1 MKVDKKLIIIVLVGI
16 LVLLS
21 LIGLGVGSYSI
32 SFSGVYR
39 EIVAG
44 LLNRG
49 DPNSL
54 DYLVVWNLR
63 LPLLFT
69 AVIAGVGLTVAGT
82 TMQTVLKN
90 PLADP
95 FTTGISAGACLGAT
109 IAITSKIFIIGAGI
123 GTVIFAFIFS
133 LLPVAII
140 LFISKFRRSSP
151 MSIILIGISL
161 MFFFDA
167 LTAYLMIRADPF
179 SLSAIYEWTI
189 GTLSRSNWENLTIM
203 SIIVLSVCAFIYLN
217 SKRINALNYDDDT
230 AKSMGINV
238 DRFRLLMLICVSL
251 IAAGITSFT
260 GIIGFIG
267 LVSPHIARL
276 IIGANNKYLLL
287 CSMLVGS
294 IFMVFSDI
302 VAKTIAPGTLP
313 IGIVTAMIGC
323 PILVFLLLSR
333 KGGIY
338 SD

>member
-1 MKVDKKLIIIVLVGI
+1 VRADKKLTIIILVGI

-32 SFSGVYR
+32 SFSDVYR
-39 EIVAG
+39 EIVNG

-54 DYLVVWNLR
+54 NYLVVWNLR
-63 LPLLFT
+63 LPILFT
-69 AVIAGVGLTVAGT
+69 AVITGVGLTVAGA

-95 FTTGISAGACLGAT
+95 FTTGISSGACLGAT
-109 IAITSKIFIIGAGI
+109 IAITAKIFIIGTGI

-133 LLPVAII
+133 LLPVTLI
-140 LFISKFRRSSP
+140 LFISKFRRNSP

-167 LTAYLMIRADPF
+167 LTAYLMIRADPL
-179 SLSAIYEWTI
+179 SLSAIYAWTI
-189 GTLSRSNWENLTIM
+189 GTLNRSNWENLTIM
-203 SIIVLSVCAFIYLN
+203 SIIVLSTCTFIYLN
-217 SKRINALNYDDDT
+217 SKKINALNYDDDT

-276 IIGANNKYLLL
+276 IIGANNKYLIL

-323 PILVFLLLSR
+323 PVLIFLLLSR